1 MATVEEYCE
10 DLVLLHRGRALV
22 SGNLKQIK
30 ASYGATKLKVAADA
44 DIVPLAEMVGMKVL
58 ASHADGV
65 EFLLPE
71 PAIAQKFLSLL
82 VEGSILPT
90 KFEVLEPSLNEI
102 FIDKVNEI
110 TEAAK

>member
-1 MATVEEYCE
+1 MSTVEEYCE

-44 DIVPLAEMVGMKVL
+44 DVIPLAERVGMRVL
-58 ASHADGV
+58 CAHADGV

-71 PAIAQKFLSLL
+71 PSAAQKLLSLL
-82 VEGSILPT
+82 VENSILPT

-102 FIDKVNEI
+102 FIEKVNEI